1 MWTLAEL
8 QMKHR
13 GAILARSNEAEKHI
27 ARWLLSE
34 YSNQEGKSP
43 PT

>member
-1 MWTLAEL
+1 
-8 QMKHR
+8 MKHS
-13 GAILARSNEAEKHI
+13 GAILAQSNEAEKTYCTV
-27 ARWLLSE
+27 LSEYE